1 MAAAYKSHLKVV
13 ALLLDWGAN
22 IEAASIVIIVNFA
35 FLLSLSYFFLYY
47 HEAKL
52 P

>member
-22 IEAASIVIIVNFA
+22 IEAASIVIIVNFCFFIVPVV
-35 FLLSLSYFFLYY
+35 FLLILSRS
-47 HEAKL
+47 
-52 P
+52 